1 MVLIL
6 ISFGVFK
13 YLYLPLDLD
22 PNPPLHSIQSPGY
35 HCHCL
40 ILLHVLQEY
49 LSMDETEARH
59 IEKFGIVNARTYFA
73 LIEKIKSQLQNCE
86 NGNKK
91 NGDIKEHC
99 NIFIRQ
105 FFHIQVSNG
114 FPQKM
119 MTLPNI

>member
-6 ISFGVFK
+6 IIFAVLK

-22 PNPPLHSIQSPGY
+22 PNQPLHSLQSPGY

-49 LSMDETEARH
+49 LSMDDTEARN

-73 LIEKIKSQLQNCE
+73 LIEKIKSQLQNCK

-91 NGDIKEHC
+91 NRDVKESC
-99 NIFIRQ
+99 NIFIRR
-105 FFHIQVSNG
+105 FLHSQVSNG

>member
-1 MVLIL
+1 MIL
-6 ISFGVFK
+6 K
-13 YLYLPLDLD
+13 
-22 PNPPLHSIQSPGY
+22 
-35 HCHCL
+35 
-40 ILLHVLQEY
+40 QEIY
-49 LSMDETEARH
+49 
-59 IEKFGIVNARTYFA
+59 IEQLGIVNARTYFA

-91 NGDIKEHC
+91 NGDIKERC